1 VRQLRYLALAAGE
14 PAGALRVDLTG
25 TEVTVSLR
33 VENNGCGAKHVDRYV
48 FDDRDFL
55 IRRSLV
61 GNSMVGAPVSE
72 EFSIRGGTARWR
84 SPADAGECPATPDSV
99 YLSCENNAYSVARY
113 VRLGMAAGGELA
125 G

>member
-1 VRQLRYLALAAGE
+1 M
-14 PAGALRVDLTG
+14 
-25 TEVTVSLR
+25 TVSLR
-33 VENNGCGAKHVDRYV
+33 VENNGRGAKHVDRYV

-61 GNSMVGAPVSE
+61 GNSMVGAPASE
-72 EFSIRGGTARWR
+72 EFSIRGGIARWR

-99 YLSCENNAYSVARY
+99 YLSCENAYSVARY